1 MAKTAVEDIPRF
13 KAPDVK
19 KVSKEPKRITAFMIG
34 ETEYTALAEPSADIA
49 LTYMELATEEHPFAI
64 IRANSYMMN
73 ALLGH
78 DNYTELKH
86 VLAQSD
92 EGMEELGKL
101 IEGMQRRMFATLDP
115 KVKSP
120 QKKPSDANSDG

>member
-13 KAPDVK
+13 KAPDIK
-19 KVSKEPKRITAFMIG
+19 KVVREPKRITAFFIG
-34 ETEYTALAEPSADIA
+34 EKEFTALAEPSADIA
-49 LTYMELATEEHPFAI
+49 LTFMELATEENPFAMV
-64 IRANSYMMN
+64 RANAYMMN

-78 DNYTELKH
+78 DNYAELKSA
-86 VLAQSD
+86 LAQTD

-115 KVKSP
+115 KAKSP
-120 QKKPSDANSDG
+120 QKKPSDANSGG